1 MVDIGKGR
9 LEVAMDEHT
18 SRRKIL
24 QAVAALPVASL
35 GLATTAL
42 AAAGKRAE
50 GCSSG
55 DAQSKL
61 ASGVAASGSS
71 KAPAAIFHEEDLVD
85 VWACLPFIIKGGAP
99 DDTRSDERGYA
110 IKLPSGDVVA
120 YARGCKKH
128 GCKFDYSTSAAKHF
142 ENLYDGVDRDKLG
155 AVLSCR
161 CHGSVFDV
169 TANGAVIAGPAR
181 EPLVRYRVKRCHD
194 KICVIV

>member
-1 MVDIGKGR
+1 
-9 LEVAMDEHT
+9 MDERT

-24 QAVAALPVASL
+24 QAVAALPAASL
-35 GLATTAL
+35 GLMNAAV
-42 AAAGKRAE
+42 AAGGKSAE
-50 GCSSG
+50 ACSSG
-55 DAQSKL
+55 EAQSDL
-61 ASGVAASGSS
+61 TPGSAANGSN

-120 YARGCKKH
+120 YARGCKMH
-128 GCKFDYSTSAAKHF
+128 GCKFDYSTSAAEHLD
-142 ENLYDGVDRDKLG
+142 NLYGGVDKDKLG
-155 AVLSCR
+155 AVLSCK

-169 TANGAVIAGPAR
+169 TANGAVIAGPER